1 VWLLSDASFDVR
13 ELDEMATNMLI
24 LANRKSPKEYNKFLR
39 KEGSKL
45 ARKTKQKARRKV
57 GKKEDIYHKSIK
69 RGKPYRYN
77 SQERAIRV
85 YSSAPHAHLIED
97 GHRQVANGVE
107 VGFVRGRNVF
117 SDAKEE
123 FEETFISDAE
133 DFVVKLL
140 EEGF

>member
-1 VWLLSDASFDVR
+1 MSFLSDVNFDVR

-24 LANRKSPKEYNKFLR
+24 LANRKCPKEYNKFLR

-57 GKKEDIYHKSIK
+57 GKKKEVYHKSIK

-97 GHRQVANGVE
+97 GHRQVVNGVE
-107 VGFVRGRNVF
+107 VGFVRGRKVF

-123 FEETFISDAE
+123 FEDTFFSDAE
-133 DFVVKLL
+133 DFVEKLL